1 MIYCMKGGGITEVG
15 HCTAVLAE
23 YYRWTP
29 VFRKFMFNFLSTV
42 FCGELDGDD
51 RCTVFRLVASMIEWF
66 GCEARDYFD
75 RRYDVGRGYDP
86 AYVSAIVTT
95 LMELHFPEEYQ
106 SYLNG
111 VTWMQRG
118 GYHE

>member
-1 MIYCMKGGGITEVG
+1 MRDGGNTDVG
-15 HCTAVLAE
+15 HCNALLAE

-29 VFRKFMFNFLSTV
+29 EFRKFMYNFLSTV
-42 FCGELDGDD
+42 FCGELDGDA
-51 RCTVFRLVASMIEWF
+51 RNTLFRLVASMIEWY

-75 RRYDVGRGYDP
+75 RRYDGCKGYDP
-86 AYVSAIVTT
+86 AYMSMTVTT

-106 SYLNG
+106 SYVNG
-111 VTWMQRG
+111 VGWMQRG